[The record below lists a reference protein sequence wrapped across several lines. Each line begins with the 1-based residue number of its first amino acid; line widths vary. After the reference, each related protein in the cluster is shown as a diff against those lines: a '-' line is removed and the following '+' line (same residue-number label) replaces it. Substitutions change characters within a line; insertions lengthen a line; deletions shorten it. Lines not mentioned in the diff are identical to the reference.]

1 MPIGH
6 FTITNKSGTPLSAG
20 FYPGQVI
27 EGIVNLTV
35 TDEHMKCKG
44 TYAYDLC
51 KMFGSF
57 ESLCPH
63 LETVLQLEIHATP
76 DTYLN
81 CFFDNILPPSHRGRH
96 MCMLPQGIRLEI
108 TGKGRVAWS
117 ETTGTGKKETTQRYT
132 EDETFV
138 DHVRYLKGSGESEQD
153 EVTLPVGQLQVGSNT
168 LNKACTRLCE
178 LPPRHTRAWALD
190 HRTYG
195 MPF

>member
-81 CFFDNILPPSHRGRH
+81 CFFDNILPLPTADVICVCSPRGSGSRS
-96 MCMLPQGIRLEI
+96 R
-108 TGKGRVAWS
+108 GRVAWR
-117 ETTGTGKKETTQRYT
+117 GARPP
-132 EDETFV
+132 
-138 DHVRYLKGSGESEQD
+138 EQ
-153 EVTLPVGQLQVGSNT
+153 GRRRRRS
-168 LNKACTRLCE
+168 ATR
-178 LPPRHTRAWALD
+178 RTRPSSI
-190 HRTYG
+190 T
-195 MPF
+195 